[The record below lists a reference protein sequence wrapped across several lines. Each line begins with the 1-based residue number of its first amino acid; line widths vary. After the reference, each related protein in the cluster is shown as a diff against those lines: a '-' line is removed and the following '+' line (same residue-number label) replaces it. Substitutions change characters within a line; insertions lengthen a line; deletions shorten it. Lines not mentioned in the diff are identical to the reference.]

1 MVADLSSSLG
11 LFAALWFVLCAMAS
25 ALVTDTMLRSNN
37 DVSAPQPT
45 RGMLDGTGQHAG
57 D

>member
-25 ALVTDTMLRSNN
+25 ALVTDSMLRSNN

-57 D
+57 E